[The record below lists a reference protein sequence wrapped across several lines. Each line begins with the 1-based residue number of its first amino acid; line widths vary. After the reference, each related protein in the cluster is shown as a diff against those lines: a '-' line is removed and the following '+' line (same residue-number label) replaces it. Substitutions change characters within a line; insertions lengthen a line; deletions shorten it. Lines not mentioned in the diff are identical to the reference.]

1 MKEFWHNLNDGHKDA
16 LMFIFI
22 CVMIIGSVTTAAI
35 AIIITVSS
43 YPT

>member
-1 MKEFWHNLNDGHKDA
+1 MIDFWNKLSGGQQDA
-16 LMFIFI
+16 LIFVFV
-22 CVMIIGSVTTAAI
+22 CACSVGMVTTAAI